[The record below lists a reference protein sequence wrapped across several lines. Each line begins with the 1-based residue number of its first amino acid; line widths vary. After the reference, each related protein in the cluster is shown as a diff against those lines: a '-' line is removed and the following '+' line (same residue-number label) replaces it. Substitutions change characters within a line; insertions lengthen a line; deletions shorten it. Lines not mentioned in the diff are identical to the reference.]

1 MKQCMSDRHIDIFH
15 EWKQSPFGSHVL
27 RGTIQNNPFS
37 LWCVTYDCLNDQEII
52 RLLARWRKTHE
63 RWFPSIFPV
72 TEERTRS
79 WLKER
84 VLDVGD
90 RILFLIRV
98 DDRYI
103 GHVGLFRYDP
113 NQRSIDLD
121 NIVRGEEGRKGIMQ
135 ASLETLMEWV
145 KHVLSIRVF
154 TLQTTSDNSKALMLY
169 YRLGFSETRRVPVV
183 FHQADDGGVWGETD
197 DGPNISRYHVYMKK
211 EVA

>member
-1 MKQCMSDRHIDIFH
+1 MSDHHIHVFD
-15 EWKQSPFGSHVL
+15 EWKRSPFGSRVL
-27 RGTIQNNPFS
+27 RGTMQDTPFS
-37 LWCVTYDCLNDQEII
+37 LLSVTYDCLNDQEII

-63 RWFPSIFPV
+63 RWFPAIFPV
-72 TEERTRS
+72 TEEGTRA

-121 NIVRGEEGRKGIMQ
+121 NIVRGEEGWKGIMQ
-135 ASLETLMEWV
+135 ASLETLMQWARN
-145 KHVLSIRVF
+145 VLLVHGF
-154 TLQTTSDNSKALMLY
+154 TLQTTSDNSKALALY
-169 YRLGFSETRRVPVV
+169 HRLGFSETRRVPVV
-183 FHQADDGGVWGETD
+183 FQQTDDGGVWTETD

-211 EVA
+211 EVV